1 MQKFKTN
8 FWGEFFAF
16 IQLKISIKFCLF
28 TQTEFL
34 QKMFGLILILFAN
47 LEFVLSPGTKTTNC
61 LLLGQGVLPAF
72 QDRNEMDKVMHDG
85 ILNGLGSIISTWV
98 DIWTSFTRQQ
108 AEETGKD
115 CIYSIYGLQYMIV
128 HIAIRVIYK
137 GECWVAVFLC

>member
-1 MQKFKTN
+1 MQKSYQHKSDGEIKFLTFITVCKSFKLT
-8 FWGEFFAF
+8 FLGEFFAF
-16 IQLKISIKFCLF
+16 IQQKISIKFCVF

-108 AEETGKD
+108 VEETGKD
-115 CIYSIYGLQYMIV
+115 YIFT
-128 HIAIRVIYK
+128 
-137 GECWVAVFLC
+137 VFMVCNT